1 MRATFACLWMI
12 ALTCFAPSVH
22 AQNQQLDQVYPKIV
36 LDQDVEVVLRQL
48 TEDTGIP
55 VVVDRAIDGV
65 VRNDN
70 PDLSAREFLDAI
82 LAPVAATWYY
92 NNGFVYVAPMTEV
105 EQILFDVADV
115 PTGNLSRAFAGIE
128 MQSGRPPITIRSD
141 GLTAIA
147 TGSPDYL
154 RLASELVALEGG
166 FVLGQNN
173 DGEQVTV
180 SSEPEAEVINEEQTM
195 SVFRGRVSR

>member
-12 ALTCFAPSVH
+12 ALTCVASSVH

-105 EQILFDVADV
+105 EQVLFDVAEV
-115 PTGNLSRAFAGIE
+115 PAGNLSRAFAGIE

-173 DGEQVTV
+173 DGEQVAA
-180 SSEPEAEVINEEQTM
+180 SSEIEAEFVEEQQTM
-195 SVFRGRVSR
+195 SVFRGRVNR

>member
-1 MRATFACLWMI
+1 MRATFCFLWMMI
-12 ALTCFAPSVH
+12 LLGVATSAH

-65 VRNDN
+65 VRNEN
-70 PDLSAREFLDAI
+70 PDLSTREFLDAI

-92 NNGFVYVAPMTEV
+92 SNGFVYVAPMTEV
-105 EQILFDVADV
+105 EQVLFDVAEV
-115 PTGNLSRAFAGIE
+115 PKDNLYRAVAGIE
-128 MQSGRPPITIRSD
+128 MQAGRSPITIRSD

-154 RLASELVALEGG
+154 RLVSELVALEGG

-173 DGEQVTV
+173 DGEQVTAG
-180 SSEPEAEVINEEQTM
+180 SEIEAEFVEEQQTM
-195 SVFRGRVSR
+195 SVFRGRVNR